1 MSKSTLHK
9 KKNFRIAAKRIYL
22 TYSQVNKDMENID
35 VLKILQ
41 SKNFFC
47 FKYLISKEYHLDGG
61 THFHVLLEATNKFD
75 IKDATFLDIQY
86 QEKTYH
92 GNYQPVRSLPNV
104 VQYVCKAGD
113 FITDLT
119 NIRQGKLLTTKEILI
134 ERALDIGV
142 SNALIEH
149 CKQLPDKAL
158 PNLSLTSAK
167 AFFKSLAD
175 LKQQEEAYKLD
186 TPFGLQDFDLKSN
199 KELQEWILN
208 PAKTLVLAGPS
219 GVGKTQFCKAYAQD
233 KALKA
238 LVVNHTEDF
247 KKLDDKH
254 ECVIVDDA
262 NMHQL
267 DATQLLA
274 VIDNTVQKTLRVLY
288 AAVSKKPGLTQMLT
302 MNKPEYEKIKN
313 LFKQERFS
321 RRLVFSEIKG
331 CIINLN
337 VNIQINNTTN
347 NFAAQKGL
355 EQAHLDGNRRRM
367 QGYEGTNTPTEIH

>member
-1 MSKSTLHK
+1 MSKNTLHK

-22 TYSQVNKDMENID
+22 TYSQVNKDMENTD

-75 IKDATFLDIQY
+75 IKDAAFLDIKY
-86 QEKTYH
+86 QENSYH
-92 GNYQPVRSLPNV
+92 GNYQPVRSFPNV
-104 VQYVCKAGD
+104 VRYICKAGD
-113 FITDLT
+113 YITDLT
-119 NIRQGKLLTTKEILI
+119 NIREGKVLTAKEILI
-134 ERALDIGV
+134 ERALEIGV
-142 SNALIEH
+142 SKALIEH
-149 CKQLPDKAL
+149 CKQLPNKAL

-167 AFFKSLAD
+167 AFFKSLDD
-175 LKQQEEAYKLD
+175 LKQQEED
-186 TPFGLQDFDLKSN
+186 DQIQTPFGLQDFDLKSN
-199 KELQEWILN
+199 KELQDWILN

-219 GVGKTQFCKAYAQD
+219 GVGKTQFCKAYAQS

-238 LVVNHTEDF
+238 LVINHTEDF

-254 ECVIVDDA
+254 ECVVIDDA
-262 NMHQL
+262 NLHQL
-267 DATQLLA
+267 DTTQLLA

-288 AAVSKKPGLTQMLT
+288 TTVNKKPGLTQMLT

-313 LFKQERFS
+313 LFKQKRFS
-321 RRLVFSEIKG
+321 RRLVFSEIKD

-347 NFAAQKGL
+347 HNYAAQKDL
-355 EQAHLDGNRRRM
+355 EQAHLDGNRQRM
-367 QGYEGTNTPTEIH
+367 QDYEGNAA